1 MEWEQEFRKRR
12 SLMANRDIFLARLA
26 QGALVLD
33 GGMGTELM
41 KRGLKQGESPENWI
55 LNNPDPIRAVHA
67 SYDAAGSEALYTCTF
82 GANRVKLGKI
92 GMAERAVEINTKA
105 VEIARSARK
114 NSKYLV
120 GSIGPTGELL
130 EPYGDMEE
138 GTASEAFAEQ
148 AKALAVAGV
157 DAIVAETFSDPNEI
171 ALAIKAARAAGDVG
185 VMATMTFEKG
195 RTMMGTTPEKAAEVM
210 LSAGA
215 DAVGANC
222 GTGPAELVEVI
233 RKMRAAFPKA
243 VLIAKPNAGMPV
255 LEGSRTVYPLGAG
268 EFGKQ
273 VKILRDL
280 GVTVVGGCCGTNPD
294 HIVALR

>member
-1 MEWEQEFRKRR
+1 MNRRESFVKR
-12 SLMANRDIFLARLA
+12 LTE
-26 QGALVLD
+26 GPLVLD

-41 KRGLKQGESPENWI
+41 KRGLKQGESPENWV

-92 GMAERAVEINTKA
+92 GMADRAIEINFSA

-120 GSIGPTGELL
+120 GSMGPTGELL
-130 EPYGDMEE
+130 EPYGDLEE
-138 GTASEAFAEQ
+138 DAASAAFAEQ
-148 AKALAVAGV
+148 AKALAGARV
-157 DAIVAETFSDPNEI
+157 DAIVAETFSDSNEI
-171 ALAIKAARAAGDVG
+171 AIAIKAARAAGDVG
-185 VMATMTFEKG
+185 VLATMTFEKG
-195 RTMMGTTPEKAAEVM
+195 RTMMGATPEKAAEVM

-222 GTGPAELVEVI
+222 GTGPAELGEVI
-233 RKMRAAFPKA
+233 KKMHAAFPKA

-255 LEGSRTVYPLGAG
+255 LKDGRTVYPLSPE

-273 VKILRDL
+273 VKVLRDL
-280 GVTVVGGCCGTNPD
+280 GVTVAGGCCGTNPE

>member
-1 MEWEQEFRKRR
+1 MGPMAKRE
-12 SLMANRDIFLARLA
+12 SFLARLSL
-26 QGALVLD
+26 GTLVLD

-92 GMAERAVEINTKA
+92 GMAERAVEINAKA
-105 VEIARSARK
+105 VEITRSARK
-114 NSKYLV
+114 NAKWLI
-120 GSIGPTGELL
+120 GSMGPTGELL

-138 GTASEAFAEQ
+138 ETARAAFAEQ
-148 AKALAVAGV
+148 AKALVGAGV

-171 ALAIKAARAAGDVG
+171 TLAIKAARAAGDVG
-185 VMATMTFEKG
+185 VLATMTFEKG
-195 RTMMGTTPEKAAEVM
+195 RTMMGTTPEKAAEAM

-233 RKMRAAFPKA
+233 KRMRAAFPKA
-243 VLIAKPNAGMPV
+243 ILIAKPNAGMPV
-255 LEGSRTVYPLGAG
+255 LEGGRTVYPLSPDD
-268 EFGKQ
+268 FGKQ

-280 GVTVVGGCCGTNPD
+280 GVTVVGGCCGTNSE
-294 HIVALR
+294 HIRLVGG

>member
-1 MEWEQEFRKRR
+1 
-12 SLMANRDIFLARLA
+12 MANRGNFLARLSL
-26 QGALVLD
+26 GTLVLD

-55 LNNPDPIRAVHA
+55 LNNPDPIKAVHA

-92 GMAERAVEINTKA
+92 GLAERAVEINISA

-114 NSKYLV
+114 NSRYLV
-120 GSIGPTGELL
+120 GSMGPTGELL

-138 GTASEAFAEQ
+138 DAAREAFAEQ
-148 AKALAVAGV
+148 AKALAGAGV

-171 ALAIKAARAAGDVG
+171 AIAIKAARDAGDVA
-185 VMATMTFEKG
+185 VLATMTFEKG
-195 RTMMGTTPEKAAEVM
+195 RTMMGATPEKAAEVM

-233 RKMRAAFPKA
+233 KRMRAAFPKA
-243 VLIAKPNAGMPV
+243 ILIAKPNAGMPV
-255 LEGSRTVYPLGAG
+255 LEGGRTVYPLNPDD
-268 EFGKQ
+268 FGKQ

-280 GVTVVGGCCGTNPD
+280 GVTVVGGCCGTNPE